1 MNRFLDNELI
11 ERLLFTAIVVGIL
24 MAAGGAFRYLMIN
37 NELSEN
43 LAAQIHD
50 EGGEVAIESK
60 SQAQGLMASDIER
73 RRLVSEQ
80 FNMMIL
86 GGVGLALL
94 GLGWLGTDIV
104 RGRRKRA
111 SRVKRIERDIFL
123 MRYAVG
129 NETLPS
135 LARTISHVES
145 ITFRRP

>member
-1 MNRFLDNELI
+1 MNRILDYELV

-24 MAAGGAFRYLMIN
+24 MAAGGAIRYLMIN

-50 EGGEVAIESK
+50 DGGEVAVESK

-86 GGVGLALL
+86 GGIGLALL
-94 GLGWLGTDIV
+94 GLGWLGMDIV

-111 SRVKRIERDIFL
+111 APGD
-123 MRYAVG
+123 
-129 NETLPS
+129 
-135 LARTISHVES
+135 ES
-145 ITFRRP
+145 SASTE

>member
-11 ERLLFTAIVVGIL
+11 ERLLFSAIVVGIL
-24 MAAGGAFRYLMIN
+24 MAAGGAIRYLMIN

-43 LAAQIHD
+43 LAAQIHE

-73 RRLVSEQ
+73 RRLISEQ
-80 FNMMIL
+80 FNMMVV

-111 SRVKRIERDIFL
+111 SREKE
-123 MRYAVG
+123 
-129 NETLPS
+129 PS
-135 LARTISHVES
+135 ATSS
-145 ITFRRP
+145 

>member
-1 MNRFLDNELI
+1 MNRFLDYELV

-37 NELSEN
+37 NQLSEN

-50 EGGEVAIESK
+50 DGGEVAIESK
-60 SQAQGLMASDIER
+60 SQAQGLMAADIER

-111 SRVKRIERDIFL
+111 SKIK
-123 MRYAVG
+123 
-129 NETLPS
+129 
-135 LARTISHVES
+135 ES
-145 ITFRRP
+145 SATAL

>member
-1 MNRFLDNELI
+1 MNRILENEFI

-24 MAAGGAFRYLMIN
+24 MAAGGAIRYLMIS

-50 EGGEVAIESK
+50 DGGEVAIESK
-60 SQAQGLMASDIER
+60 RQAQGLMASDIER

-94 GLGWLGTDIV
+94 GLGWLGTDLV

-111 SRVKRIERDIFL
+111 SREIE
-123 MRYAVG
+123 A
-129 NETLPS
+129 TAPPS
-135 LARTISHVES
+135 
-145 ITFRRP
+145 